1 MSHTEDSAF
10 SQGSQQLQD
19 AWAPP
24 IGFLTPE
31 QKPQKLQPSF
41 ARRNRQRERKRERR
55 REREREEERERK
67 GEKEGERIKNF
78 RLLFTFSWFLVLQ
91 GI

>member
-1 MSHTEDSAF
+1 MSHTEDRAF

-19 AWAPP
+19 AWTPP

-41 ARRNRQRERKRERR
+41 ARRNRQRERERERERR
-55 REREREEERERK
+55 RERERERRRERE
-67 GEKEGERIKNF
+67 
-78 RLLFTFSWFLVLQ
+78 
-91 GI
+91 